1 MSLQEHAWQSYL
13 LKSSLDADFSKQVAL
28 YLMRFE
34 ERWIG
39 LFEANNYSLCQL
51 KGGSRLRPII
61 AFLGYL
67 ISSDKTEN
75 EISAQII
82 DLGISIELIHKASLL
97 IDDIVDGDE
106 YRNGVK
112 TFHVVNGE
120 DKALAMATYLIGL
133 SFNILAN
140 SLKSFKSHNELTRYL
155 EISSNILKDMSEG
168 LMMELGMVAS
178 QKSRLE
184 NAKEIINKETAS
196 IIKNALTLG
205 YLVHNPR
212 NIVIERSLKVIG
224 DSCGYIFQVMN
235 DIEPFGDSESRA
247 ANKGNSIIEFFNN
260 RKNLIVC
267 YIHQMIDQK
276 AKDELFAIKDK
287 EEGTALLKK
296 HFHQLEVWPSFKQ
309 EFNDLV
315 VEINKNIDAIEQ
327 EGINPAWCQNC
338 KTFVMALIQ
347 IAETRLHI

>member
-1 MSLQEHAWQSYL
+1 MKE
-13 LKSSLDADFSKQVAL
+13 
-28 YLMRFE
+28 
-34 ERWIG
+34 
-39 LFEANNYSLCQL
+39 
-51 KGGSRLRPII
+51 
-61 AFLGYL
+61 
-67 ISSDKTEN
+67 
-75 EISAQII
+75 
-82 DLGISIELIHKASLL
+82 
-97 IDDIVDGDE
+97 
-106 YRNGVK
+106 
-112 TFHVVNGE
+112 
-120 DKALAMATYLIGL
+120 
-133 SFNILAN
+133 
-140 SLKSFKSHNELTRYL
+140 SFKSHNELTRYL

-267 YIHQMIDQK
+267 YILQMIDQK